1 MQLQGYIDIKLLKE
15 LRFRSSNSFNF
26 NFTETDTY
34 QNVGAKSA
42 GDSNRGYY
50 TSSKSINLASEN
62 TLNYSKKFKGIHQ
75 LDGLLGASV

>member
-34 QNVGAKSA
+34 QNVGAK
-42 GDSNRGYY
+42 RCR
-50 TSSKSINLASEN
+50 
-62 TLNYSKKFKGIHQ
+62 
-75 LDGLLGASV
+75 